1 LSGKSSIHCNNF
13 IVCQSNK
20 AIGELSNAKFLI
32 YPANVLTPLGSYC
45 GKVAQNNLLTLA
57 KFLYKMAKERDAQT
71 PTSHIVIPGGAVV
84 YVGRIPHGFYED
96 EMRSYFSQF
105 GDITR
110 LRISRNKKTG
120 ASKHFGFIEFRHAS
134 VAKIAVETM
143 HNYLLFGHLLQCK
156 LVPQDLVHPETF
168 KGANRK
174 FRHFPRRLAKKSDIP
189 HQQNTD
195 IQLKRIQERKT
206 KKQLK
211 LSSKLSEL
219 GIQL

>member
-1 LSGKSSIHCNNF
+1 
-13 IVCQSNK
+13 
-20 AIGELSNAKFLI
+20 
-32 YPANVLTPLGSYC
+32 
-45 GKVAQNNLLTLA
+45 
-57 KFLYKMAKERDAQT
+57 MALENDAH
-71 PTSHIVIPGGAVV
+71 TSTSFSVIPGGAVV

-120 ASKHFGFIEFRHAS
+120 ASKHYGFIEFRHAS
-134 VAKIAVETM
+134 VAKIAAETM

-156 LVPQDLVHPETF
+156 LVSQEKVHPETF

-174 FRHFPRRLAKKSDIP
+174 FRHFPRRQATQSDIP
-189 HQQNTD
+189 SQQKTET
-195 IQLKRIQERKT
+195 QLKRIQERKT
-206 KKQLK
+206 KKQIK
-211 LSSKLSEL
+211 LSSKLAEL